1 MSNRDPNKDPGR
13 KDRQPGSGDE
23 GDRGNPDP
31 RRTRER
37 EEHSR
42 NPSENRP
49 RQPNQRPD
57 QMPKQ

>member
-1 MSNRDPNKDPGR
+1 MSNRDPNQDPGR

-23 GDRGNPDP
+23 GDMGNPDP

-37 EEHSR
+37 EEQGRDPSR
-42 NPSENRP
+42 NN
-49 RQPNQRPD
+49 PNQRPD